1 MRYSVIGAF
10 ALALLPVSCAT
21 DGSTG
26 GDFGTVLGEVLG
38 GVQGSPAGQGVLTQ
52 AEIDAG
58 LREALT
64 VGTNIVASQLG
75 RTDGYFADPQ
85 IKIPLPKTYRDLQK
99 NLSVV
104 GASGPLDDLELR
116 MNRAAEAAVPEA
128 KDLVLAAV
136 RNITIEDALNIL
148 NGGDTAATDFLR
160 AKTETSLRA
169 SFTPY
174 LRDAMAESGAF
185 VSLENAASQ
194 YGLGGVTSNLQ
205 ADLTSHAVGLGLDG
219 IFFYVAE
226 EEKKIRENPVAR
238 TSELLRRVFGSRA

>member
-1 MRYSVIGAF
+1 MRKLMFG
-10 ALALLPVSCAT
+10 ALALALVPAGCET
-21 DGSTG
+21 TTIPGEL
-26 GDFGTVLGEVLG
+26 GTILG
-38 GVQGSPAGQGVLTQ
+38 GVAGSPAGQGALSQ

-75 RTDGYFADPQ
+75 RTNGYFGDPR
-85 IKIPLPKTYRDLQK
+85 IRIPLPKTYRDIQT
-99 NLSVV
+99 NLARV
-104 GASGPLDDLELR
+104 GASAPLDDLELR

-128 KDLVLAAV
+128 RSLILGAV
-136 RNITIEDALNIL
+136 RSITINDALQIL

-160 AKTETSLRA
+160 ARTQTQLRA

-174 LRDAMAESGAF
+174 VRQSLAQSGAF
-185 VSLENAASQ
+185 TSLEQAASQ

-205 ADLTSHAVGLGLDG
+205 ADLTNHAVGLGLDG
-219 IFFYVAE
+219 IFLYVAE

-238 TSELLRRVFGSRA
+238 TSEILRRVFGNRT